1 MHLQRFHTGVYEP
14 RLFPRALDPNHH
26 QIDAHASSRQSLR
39 ATHIFVDARPAHQQ
53 ATPPIISGCLARP
66 PSVRAEKLL
75 SVMGSLRT
83 IILFTLLRVYCCIA
97 GELLV
102 FPEGEVHSILCTA
115 PDEDHFEISWRT
127 AAGEVGNEGTFTV
140 GDEEP
145 VTNGTKGRRL
155 MFTASPEVNGT
166 ILRCV
171 VVNFDQ
177 PSDSPEPLEF
187 TIIIQGL
194 LINLWVV
201 VLETLNRHPGGS

>member
-1 MHLQRFHTGVYEP
+1 MHLQR
-14 RLFPRALDPNHH
+14 RR
-26 QIDAHASSRQSLR
+26 LR
-39 ATHIFVDARPAHQQ
+39 ATPLSSNHAYFVYTRIQR
-53 ATPPIISGCLARP
+53 ATPYHIGCSHADSAIMASLHKIIL
-66 PSVRAEKLL
+66 
-75 SVMGSLRT
+75 
-83 IILFTLLRVYCCIA
+83 LFTLLRVYCCIA

-102 FPEGEVHSILCTA
+102 FPEGEVHSIICTA
-115 PDEDHFEISWRT
+115 PDEERFVINWGT
-127 AAGEVGNEGTFTV
+127 AAGGVIGNEGTYYTV

-171 VVNFDQ
+171 VINFDL